1 MSGNEASYPTPF
13 SATPMTG
20 TIMMWRSTNKMREPE
35 LATTLLSSAPDLGVP
50 SSVRDVEGRVGP
62 SHGLSPVQDGGY
74 ESALVRRV
82 CGRHAAALVAIASLI
97 LDDLEVAGD
106 VVSDAIAA
114 MCVRSPTLDPDGE
127 EARARLAASVYRR
140 CLGRLAAGERFPGL
154 IPLTDTAGAPSDRL
168 AQLSLR
174 HRAVVALVLFGKQDM
189 PMAADT
195 LGITEQDVLTDLTQ
209 AVELIRSTHAHS

>member
-1 MSGNEASYPTPF
+1 M
-13 SATPMTG
+13 
-20 TIMMWRSTNKMREPE
+20 
-35 LATTLLSSAPDLGVP
+35 
-50 SSVRDVEGRVGP
+50 
-62 SHGLSPVQDGGY
+62 
-74 ESALVRRV
+74 
-82 CGRHAAALVAIASLI
+82 
-97 LDDLEVAGD
+97 
-106 VVSDAIAA
+106 
-114 MCVRSPTLDPDGE
+114 
-127 EARARLAASVYRR
+127 
-140 CLGRLAAGERFPGL
+140 GERFPGL